1 MDTISDPLLAKL
13 SISIFWTSQTRVPV
27 VAADDPRL
35 ETDSDVVGCR
45 RGAFSVQQLSSRRD
59 ATFPRG
65 SGMCSTQARRDE
77 LFKAKNAGELNPH
90 NLLSK
95 MNLWWTMQILD

>member
-1 MDTISDPLLAKL
+1 MSPRRIQCSTTVITEGRDLPEGVWDVFKL
-13 SISIFWTSQTRVPV
+13 FLT
-27 VAADDPRL
+27 
-35 ETDSDVVGCR
+35 
-45 RGAFSVQQLSSRRD
+45 
-59 ATFPRG
+59 
-65 SGMCSTQARRDE
+65 TQARRDE